1 VSTQVLAIMLVLA
14 LVAGALFMGV
24 FAISA
29 VMLSSE
35 ISASERRGAETA
47 ANELLARGEMDEG

>member
-1 VSTQVLAIMLVLA
+1 MSTQVLAIMLVLVLA
-14 LVAGALFMGV
+14 AGALFMTL

-35 ISASERRGAETA
+35 ISASERAAETA
-47 ANELLARGEMDEG
+47 AVNESSANRA